1 MYKERERGGWG
12 KEREGE
18 SGGASS
24 LFKLA
29 AGSSAT
35 RGCVGGQRPIQ
46 AELIVYGRLNGR
58 EKGDSSEGVGE
69 GCVVCPERL
78 IRRRPFNM
86 PEPEPRQGPLC
97 ATKDIKLAG

>member
-1 MYKERERGGWG
+1 M
-12 KEREGE
+12 
-18 SGGASS
+18 
-24 LFKLA
+24 FKLA

-58 EKGDSSEGVGE
+58 EKGDRG

-97 ATKDIKLAG
+97 ATKDI